1 MRRAGVTARAA
12 EEESSDVIDALRGRG
27 LAAGA
32 RYVGGEATKGL
43 AFLERNWYLT
53 KRYSAWEFVWIT
65 YNIVNALSVT
75 FIAAATQAINPKI
88 HFPRQELDRWILYL
102 VIGTAIW
109 SFVSVVFDNVTETVT
124 IERWEGTIEYTFMA
138 PVSRLT
144 HMTGTCLFAI
154 AHGLILTVIQL
165 VVVSLFFH
173 LDIGHA
179 DWGASALVLLV
190 GSVSFIG
197 LGTMGAVLPLL
208 YTERGAQM
216 TYIIRAIMLLV
227 SGIYYPVSVLPGWL
241 QPLARLSPA
250 TYVLDGLR
258 QTIIDGRGA
267 TAIWGDIWPLLI
279 SAIVSL
285 PLGLAIFGAGE
296 RFAKRTGR
304 LKRNG

>member
-1 MRRAGVTARAA
+1 MVEGIHTRDLAATMRRQAQSAGQ
-12 EEESSDVIDALRGRG
+12 
-27 LAAGA
+27 
-32 RYVGGEATKGL
+32 EATKGL
-43 AFLERNWYLT
+43 AFIERSWFLT
-53 KRYSAWEFVWIT
+53 KRYAWWELVWVT
-65 YNIVNALSVT
+65 YNVVNALSVT
-75 FIAAATQAINPKI
+75 FIAAAAQKITPELHMSKQAFNN
-88 HFPRQELDRWILYL
+88 FVMWL
-102 VIGTAIW
+102 VIGTTIW

-144 HMTGTCLFAI
+144 HMFGMCIFAVV
-154 AHGLILTVIQL
+154 HGLLLTVIQL
-165 VVVSLFFH
+165 FVVSMFFH
-173 LDIGHA
+173 LDISHA
-179 DWGASALVLLV
+179 NWGASITLLVL

-227 SGIYYPVSVLPGWL
+227 SGVYYPVSVLPAIFH
-241 QPLARLSPA
+241 PLSAISPA

-258 QTIIDGRGA
+258 QSIIQGHGLGA
-267 TAIWGDIWPLLI
+267 LWGDIWPL
-279 SAIVSL
+279 AICGVVSL
-285 PLGLAIFGAGE
+285 PIGLSIFRIGE

>member
-1 MRRAGVTARAA
+1 MIGVIRIRDLAASLRRAGRH
-12 EEESSDVIDALRGRG
+12 L
-27 LAAGA
+27 
-32 RYVGGEATKGL
+32 GGEANQGF
-43 AFLERNWYLT
+43 AFIERNWFLT
-53 KRYSAWEFVWIT
+53 KRYAAWELVWLT

-75 FIAAATQAINPKI
+75 FIAEAAQKLNPAI
-88 HFPRQELDRWILYL
+88 HFTQQQINQMVLYL

-144 HMTGTCLFAI
+144 HMLGMCIFAI
-154 AHGLILTVIQL
+154 LHGLLLTVVQL
-165 VVVSLFFH
+165 LVVSLFFH
-173 LDIGHA
+173 LDLSHA
-179 DWGASALVLLV
+179 NWGASATIMLI

-216 TYIIRAIMLLV
+216 TYIIRAVMLLV
-227 SGIYYPVSVLPGWL
+227 SGVYYPVSVLPGWL
-241 QPLARLSPA
+241 QPLAYVSPA

-258 QTIIDGRGA
+258 RSLQDGKGVVA
-267 TAIWGDIWPLLI
+267 LWGDIWPLLI
-279 SAIVSL
+279 CGVVAL
-285 PLGLAIFGAGE
+285 PLGLAIFHLGE
-296 RFAKRTGR
+296 RYAKRTGR

>member
-1 MRRAGVTARAA
+1 MG
-12 EEESSDVIDALRGRG
+12 S
-27 LAAGA
+27 
-32 RYVGGEATKGL
+32 EASKGY
-43 AFLERNWYLT
+43 AFIERNWFLT
-53 KRYSAWEFVWIT
+53 KRYAAWELVWIT
-65 YNIVNALSVT
+65 YNLVNALSVT
-75 FIAAATQAINPKI
+75 FIAAAMQKTIPNVHFTRAQINQAIM
-88 HFPRQELDRWILYL
+88 YL

-144 HMTGTCLFAI
+144 HMLGMCVFAI
-154 AHGLILTVIQL
+154 VHGLILTVVQL

-173 LDIGHA
+173 LDISHVN
-179 DWGASALVLLV
+179 WGASALILTV

-227 SGIYYPVSVLPGWL
+227 SGVYYPISVLPGWL
-241 QPLARLSPA
+241 QPLSWISPA

-258 QTIIDGRGA
+258 QAIIQGRGVA
-267 TAIWGDIWPLLI
+267 ALWGDVWPLI
-279 SAIVSL
+279 ICGIVSL
-285 PLGLAIFGAGE
+285 PVGLAIFNVGE
-296 RFAKRTGR
+296 RYAKRTGR

>member
-1 MRRAGVTARAA
+1 VIEAIRQRGVRAEVRGAAQLVGSEAR
-12 EEESSDVIDALRGRG
+12 
-27 LAAGA
+27 
-32 RYVGGEATKGL
+32 KGY
-43 AFLERNWYLT
+43 AFIERNWYLT
-53 KRYSAWEFVWIT
+53 KRYWAWEAVWIT

-75 FIAAATQAINPKI
+75 FIAASAQQTVPGV
-88 HFPRQELDRWILYL
+88 HFTRAQIDGFILYL

-144 HMTGTCLFAI
+144 HMLGMCIFAI
-154 AHGLILTVIQL
+154 VHGLILTVVQL

-173 LDIGHA
+173 LDMSHA
-179 DWGASALVLLV
+179 NWGASMILLLV
-190 GSVSFIG
+190 GSISFIG

-227 SGIYYPVSVLPGWL
+227 SGVYYPITVLPSWL
-241 QPLARLSPA
+241 LPLSYISPA
-250 TYVLDGLR
+250 TYVLEGLR
-258 QTIIDGRGA
+258 LALQHGTSLRGL
-267 TAIWGDIWPLLI
+267 WGDIWPLLI
-279 SAIVSL
+279 CGVVSL
-285 PLGLAIFGAGE
+285 PLGLAIFNQAE
-296 RFAKRTGR
+296 RYAKRTGK